1 MLLPLFSEPTN
12 PPRNVQATAL
22 SSTEIMVTWERVSAI
37 NESGIITNYEV
48 EVEPVDFTDILIIIY
63 VNTTNLSTVI
73 TGLQEYVEYDIRVRA
88 YTVIGPGPFSPPETE
103 RTLEDGMCFHIIC
116 RQTVTIIKLTEIYC
130 LLTEPVFSLC
140 IHSSFNY

>member
-1 MLLPLFSEPTN
+1 
-12 PPRNVQATAL
+12 
-22 SSTEIMVTWERVSAI
+22 MVTWKRVSAI

-48 EVEPVDFTDILIIIY
+48 EVDPVDFTDILTIAY

-103 RTLEDGMCFHIIC
+103 RTLEDGMCFPIC
-116 RQTVTIIKLTEIYC
+116 RQTMTLIKFTVCMNFMIIAMYPQNLY
-130 LLTEPVFSLC
+130 LLSA
-140 IHSSFNY
+140 